1 MATREA
7 HVKWAGNRVSVDERG
22 EATGNVMAYI
32 RKIRA
37 V

>member
-22 EATGNVMAYI
+22 EATGMAYI